1 MKLSIASNHEYFS
14 ESDLVRHR
22 IVKAADGKADFDT
35 ESAVSFHFEKTMKRP
50 HNVRRKAPSLIRHS
64 TETLCT
70 KSCGGTSALH
80 HTLPPVKRK
89 GIAALIKFKS
99 GSSERPKPSKT
110 SILTTTLDIA
120 GSISTRYFRH
130 KSKTCPR
137 SDPTRTAP
145 RVKPTFYI
153 FVDEEG
159 FRTRKDDWCTI
170 LPLLTLF
177 SSIVEFRYNVGYA
190 QREFMLPIGNGGATL
205 IPGPLDHQLSRGVTV
220 VYYYRSE

>member
-1 MKLSIASNHEYFS
+1 MNLSIASNHEYFS

-22 IVKAADGKADFDT
+22 IVKAADGKADFVT
-35 ESAVSFHFEKTMKRP
+35 ESAVSFHFEKAMTRP
-50 HNVRRKAPSLIRHS
+50 HNVRTLDARHS

-70 KSCGGTSALH
+70 KSCGGTSVLH

-110 SILTTTLDIA
+110 SILTTTLDMA
-120 GSISTRYFRH
+120 GSISTRYLRH

-145 RVKPTFYI
+145 RVKPVLHFC
-153 FVDEEG
+153 
-159 FRTRKDDWCTI
+159 R
-170 LPLLTLF
+170 
-177 SSIVEFRYNVGYA
+177 
-190 QREFMLPIGNGGATL
+190 
-205 IPGPLDHQLSRGVTV
+205 
-220 VYYYRSE
+220 